1 MGILHNGKP
10 LIHCFFDVC
19 LAAETFLLNFAQ
31 LLIPDFA
38 LILTGY
44 LLCRFTALDRSV
56 WSQIEKLVF
65 YFLFPVLLFSSI
77 IKSPIHLGEV
87 SNFIAAGLLL
97 ALSTAALAYVLPVVP
112 GLKNHFSSREHA
124 ASAQIAFRFNSFIGL
139 AMAERLAG
147 APGLLLISVLI
158 GICVPLLNSAA
169 VWPMA
174 RHSEKG
180 FAGELIRNPFII
192 ATASGLLANILGFSF
207 PDWLSP
213 TVNRIG
219 GASIPLG
226 LMAAGAGMQLTA
238 LHRAKSLAVAVLT
251 IRHAI
256 APCIAFGLSVLLK
269 LSPVQTT
276 VLLMFSALPT
286 APSAYVLAA
295 RMGFD
300 GGYVAG
306 LVTLST
312 LLGMLSL
319 PFALSLIN

>member
-1 MGILHNGKP
+1 MNY
-10 LIHCFFDVC
+10 
-19 LAAETFLLNFAQ
+19 AQ

-38 LILTGY
+38 LILIGY

-65 YFLFPVLLFSSI
+65 YFLFPVLLFYSI
-77 IKSPIHLGEV
+77 VKSPLNLSAV

-97 ALSTAALAYVLPVVP
+97 AVATVSLTYLLPFVP
-112 GLKNHFSSREHA
+112 GLKNQFTSRDHA
-124 ASAQIAFRFNSFIGL
+124 ASAQIGFRFNSFIGL

-147 APGLLLISVLI
+147 APGLLLIAVLI
-158 GICVPLLNSAA
+158 GLCVPLFNTAA

-174 RHSEKG
+174 RHSQKG

-192 ATASGLLANILGFSF
+192 ATASGLLANVLGFSF

-226 LMAAGAGMQLTA
+226 LMSAGAGMQLTA
-238 LHRAKSLAVAVLT
+238 LHRAKTLAVALLT

-256 APCIAFGLSVLLK
+256 APCIAFGLSLLFG
-269 LSPVQTT
+269 LTPVQTL

-319 PFALSLIN
+319 PFALSLIR

>member
-1 MGILHNGKP
+1 LYY
-10 LIHCFFDVC
+10 
-19 LAAETFLLNFAQ
+19 AQ

-38 LILTGY
+38 LILCGY
-44 LLCRFTALDRSV
+44 LICRFTALDRTV

-77 IKSPIHLGEV
+77 VKSPIHLGEV
-87 SNFIAAGLLL
+87 SNFISAGLL
-97 ALSTAALAYVLPVVP
+97 TGVCTVGLAYALPFLP
-112 GLKNHFSSREHA
+112 GFKNHFSSRDHA

-139 AMAERLAG
+139 ALAERLAG
-147 APGLLLISVLI
+147 AEGLLLISVLI
-158 GICVPLLNSAA
+158 GICVPLFNMAA

-174 RHSEKG
+174 RHGKTG
-180 FAGELIRNPFII
+180 FMGELLRNPFII
-192 ATASGLLANILGFSF
+192 ATVSGLVCNLLGFRF
-207 PDWLSP
+207 PDWIAP

-226 LMAAGAGMQLTA
+226 LMAAGAGMQFATL
-238 LHRAKSLAVAVLT
+238 AKAKTLAVSVLG
-251 IRHAI
+251 IRHVI
-256 APCIAFGLSVLLK
+256 APVIAFGLALFFR
-269 LSPVQTT
+269 LSPAQAT

-286 APSAYVLAA
+286 APTAYVLAA

-312 LLGMLSL
+312 LFGVLSL
-319 PFALSLIN
+319 PFALSLIH

>member
-1 MGILHNGKP
+1 
-10 LIHCFFDVC
+10 
-19 LAAETFLLNFAQ
+19 LNYAQ

-38 LILTGY
+38 LILIGY

-87 SNFIAAGLLL
+87 SNFIAAGLVL
-97 ALSTAALAYVLPVVP
+97 ALSTVAIAYALPFIP
-112 GLKNHFSSREHA
+112 GLKNHFTNRDYA

-147 APGLLLISVLI
+147 TPGLLLISVLI
-158 GICVPLLNSAA
+158 GICVPLFNMAA

-174 RHSEKG
+174 RHGKTG
-180 FAGELIRNPFII
+180 FVGELLRNPFII
-192 ATASGLLANILGFSF
+192 ATVSGLIANLLGFGY
-207 PDWLSP
+207 PDWVAP

-226 LMAAGAGMQLTA
+226 LMAAGAGMQFATLA
-238 LHRAKSLAVAVLT
+238 RAKSLAISVLT

-256 APCIAFGLSVLLK
+256 APLIALALSLLFK
-269 LSPVQTT
+269 LSPVQAT
-276 VLLMFSALPT
+276 VLMMFSALPT
-286 APSAYVLAA
+286 APTAYVLAA

-319 PFALSLIN
+319 PFALSLIG

>member
-1 MGILHNGKP
+1 MNY
-10 LIHCFFDVC
+10 
-19 LAAETFLLNFAQ
+19 AQ

-38 LILTGY
+38 LIVIGY

-77 IKSPIHLGEV
+77 VKSPIHLGEM
-87 SNFIAAGLLL
+87 SNFIAAGL
-97 ALSTAALAYVLPVVP
+97 ALAITTVAIAYLLPFAP
-112 GLKNHFSSREHA
+112 GLKNHFSDRDHA

-158 GICVPLLNSAA
+158 GICVPLFNMAA

-174 RHSEKG
+174 RHGKTG
-180 FAGELIRNPFII
+180 FVGELIRNPFII
-192 ATASGLLANILGFSF
+192 ATVSGLVCNLLGFRY
-207 PDWLSP
+207 PDWLTP

-226 LMAAGAGMQLTA
+226 LMAAGAGMQFATL
-238 LHRAKSLAVAVLT
+238 AKAKTLAISVLT
-251 IRHAI
+251 IRHVI
-256 APCIAFGLSVLLK
+256 APVIALGLSLLFK
-269 LSPVQTT
+269 LSPVQAT
-276 VLLMFSALPT
+276 VLMMFSALPT
-286 APSAYVLAA
+286 APTAYVLAA

-300 GGYVAG
+300 GGFVAG

-312 LLGMLSL
+312 LLGVLSL

>member
-10 LIHCFFDVC
+10 LND
-19 LAAETFLLNFAQ
+19 LALRLALLVNYAQ

-38 LILTGY
+38 LILIGY

-65 YFLFPVLLFSSI
+65 YFLFPVLLFYSI
-77 IKSPIHLGEV
+77 VKSPLNLGAV

-97 ALSTAALAYVLPVVP
+97 AISTVALAYVLPFVP
-112 GLKNHFSSREHA
+112 GLKNHFSSRDHA

-158 GICVPLLNSAA
+158 GICVPLFNTAA

-174 RHSEKG
+174 RHSQKG
-180 FAGELIRNPFII
+180 FAGELLRNPFII
-192 ATASGLLANILGFSF
+192 ATASGLLANVLGFAI
-207 PDWLSP
+207 PDWLAP

-226 LMAAGAGMQLTA
+226 LMSAGAGMQLTA
-238 LHRAKSLAVAVLT
+238 LHRAKTLAITVLT

-256 APCIAFGLSVLLK
+256 APCIAFGLSLLLK
-269 LSPVQTT
+269 LSPVQAT

-319 PFALSLIN
+319 PFALSLIG

>member
-1 MGILHNGKP
+1 MYY
-10 LIHCFFDVC
+10 
-19 LAAETFLLNFAQ
+19 AQ

-38 LILTGY
+38 LILCGY
-44 LLCRFTALDRSV
+44 LICRFTALDRSV
-56 WSQIEKLVF
+56 WSQVEKLVF
-65 YFLFPVLLFSSI
+65 YFLFPVLLFSSMV
-77 IKSPIHLGEV
+77 KSPIHLGEV
-87 SNFIAAGLLL
+87 SGFIAAGLLVGL
-97 ALSTAALAYVLPVVP
+97 FTVSLAYVLPYVP
-112 GLKNHFSSREHA
+112 GLKEQINARNHA

-158 GICVPLLNSAA
+158 GICVPLFNMAA

-174 RHSEKG
+174 RHGKQG
-180 FAGELIRNPFII
+180 FMGELLRNPFII
-192 ATASGLLANILGFSF
+192 ATVTGLAANLLGFRF
-207 PDWLSP
+207 PDWLVP

-226 LMAAGAGMQLTA
+226 LMAAGAGMQFATL
-238 LHRAKSLAVAVLT
+238 AKGKTLAISVLT
-251 IRHAI
+251 IRHVI
-256 APCIAFGLSVLLK
+256 APVIALALSILFK

-286 APSAYVLAA
+286 APTAYVLAA

-312 LLGMLSL
+312 LLGVLSL
-319 PFALSLIN
+319 PFALSLIY

>member
-1 MGILHNGKP
+1 MRILNY
-10 LIHCFFDVC
+10 
-19 LAAETFLLNFAQ
+19 AQ

-38 LILTGY
+38 LILIGY

-77 IKSPIHLGEV
+77 IKSPIHLSEV
-87 SNFIAAGLLL
+87 SNFIAAGLVL
-97 ALSTAALAYVLPVVP
+97 AITTVAISYALPFVR
-112 GLKNHFSSREHA
+112 GLKNHFSSRDHA

-158 GICVPLLNSAA
+158 GICVPLFNMAA

-174 RHSEKG
+174 RHGKTG
-180 FAGELIRNPFII
+180 FVAELLRNPFII
-192 ATASGLLANILGFSF
+192 ATLSGLLANLLGFSY
-207 PDWLSP
+207 PDWLAP

-226 LMAAGAGMQLTA
+226 LMAAGAGMQFATLA
-238 LHRAKSLAVAVLT
+238 RAKTLAISVLT

-256 APCIAFGLSVLLK
+256 APVIALGLSLLFK
-269 LSPVQTT
+269 LSPVQAT

-286 APSAYVLAA
+286 APTAYVLAA

-300 GGYVAG
+300 GGFVAG

>member
-1 MGILHNGKP
+1 MNY
-10 LIHCFFDVC
+10 
-19 LAAETFLLNFAQ
+19 AQ

-38 LILTGY
+38 LILVGY

-65 YFLFPVLLFSSI
+65 YFLFPVLLFYSI
-77 IKSPIHLGEV
+77 VKSPLNLGAV

-97 ALSTAALAYVLPVVP
+97 AVSTVALAYVLPFVP
-112 GLKNHFSSREHA
+112 GLKNRFTSRDHA

-158 GICVPLLNSAA
+158 GICVPLFNTAA

-174 RHSEKG
+174 RHSQKG
-180 FAGELIRNPFII
+180 FAGELLRNPFII
-192 ATASGLLANILGFSF
+192 ATASGLLANVLGFSF

-226 LMAAGAGMQLTA
+226 LMSAGAGMQLTA
-238 LHRAKSLAVAVLT
+238 LHRAKTLAVTVLA

-256 APCIAFGLSVLLK
+256 APCIALGLSLLLK
-269 LSPVQTT
+269 LSPVQST

-312 LLGMLSL
+312 LMGMLSL
-319 PFALSLIN
+319 PFALSLIG

>member
-1 MGILHNGKP
+1 
-10 LIHCFFDVC
+10 
-19 LAAETFLLNFAQ
+19 LNYAQ

-38 LILTGY
+38 LILCGY

-65 YFLFPVLLFSSI
+65 YFLFPVLLFYSI
-77 IKSPIHLGEV
+77 VKSPLNLAAV
-87 SNFIAAGLLL
+87 SNFIAAGLVLAVTTVSLTYLL
-97 ALSTAALAYVLPVVP
+97 PFLP
-112 GLKNHFSSREHA
+112 GLKNQFTSRDHA
-124 ASAQIAFRFNSFIGL
+124 SSAQIGFRFNSFIGL

-147 APGLLLISVLI
+147 PPGLLLIAVLI
-158 GICVPLLNSAA
+158 GLCVPLFNTAA

-174 RHSEKG
+174 RHSKQG
-180 FAGELIRNPFII
+180 FLRELVRNPFII
-192 ATASGLLANILGFSF
+192 ATASGLIANVLGVTI

-213 TVNRIG
+213 TINRIG

-238 LHRAKSLAVAVLT
+238 LHRAKTLAVALLT

-256 APCIAFGLSVLLK
+256 APCIAFGLSLLFG
-269 LSPVQTT
+269 LTALQTL

-319 PFALSLIN
+319 PFAMSLIR

>member
-1 MGILHNGKP
+1 MNY
-10 LIHCFFDVC
+10 
-19 LAAETFLLNFAQ
+19 AQ

-38 LILTGY
+38 LILIGY

-65 YFLFPVLLFSSI
+65 YFLFPVLLFYSI
-77 IKSPIHLGEV
+77 VKSPLNLGAV

-97 ALSTAALAYVLPVVP
+97 AVSTVALAYVLPFIP
-112 GLKNHFSSREHA
+112 GLKNHFSSRDHA

-158 GICVPLLNSAA
+158 GICVPLFNTAA

-174 RHSEKG
+174 RHSQKG
-180 FAGELIRNPFII
+180 FAGELLRNPFIL
-192 ATASGLLANILGFSF
+192 ATASGLLANVLGFTI
-207 PDWLSP
+207 PDWLAP

-226 LMAAGAGMQLTA
+226 LMSAGAGMQLTA
-238 LHRAKSLAVAVLT
+238 LHRAKTLAITVLT

-256 APCIAFGLSVLLK
+256 TPCIALGLSLLLK

-319 PFALSLIN
+319 PFALSLIQ

>member
-1 MGILHNGKP
+1 MNY
-10 LIHCFFDVC
+10 
-19 LAAETFLLNFAQ
+19 AQ

-38 LILTGY
+38 LILIGY

-65 YFLFPVLLFSSI
+65 YFLFPVLLFYSI
-77 IKSPIHLGEV
+77 VKSPLNLGAV

-97 ALSTAALAYVLPVVP
+97 AVSTVALAYVLPFVP
-112 GLKNHFSSREHA
+112 GLKNHFSSRDHA

-158 GICVPLLNSAA
+158 GICVPLFNTAA

-174 RHSEKG
+174 RHSQKG
-180 FAGELIRNPFII
+180 FAGELLRNPFII
-192 ATASGLLANILGFSF
+192 ATASGLLANVLGFSI
-207 PDWLSP
+207 PDWLAP

-226 LMAAGAGMQLTA
+226 LMSAGAGMQLTA
-238 LHRAKSLAVAVLT
+238 LHRAKMLAITVLT

-256 APCIAFGLSVLLK
+256 APCIALGLSLLLK

-319 PFALSLIN
+319 PFALSLIQ

>member
-1 MGILHNGKP
+1 
-10 LIHCFFDVC
+10 
-19 LAAETFLLNFAQ
+19 LNYAQ

-38 LILTGY
+38 LILIGY

-87 SNFIAAGLLL
+87 SNFIAAGLVLAITTVAISYLL
-97 ALSTAALAYVLPVVP
+97 PFFP
-112 GLKNHFSSREHA
+112 GLKNYFSSRDHA

-158 GICVPLLNSAA
+158 GICVPLFNMAA

-174 RHSEKG
+174 RHGKTG
-180 FAGELIRNPFII
+180 FVGELLRNPFII
-192 ATASGLLANILGFSF
+192 ATLSGLVANLLGFRY
-207 PDWLSP
+207 PDWLTP

-226 LMAAGAGMQLTA
+226 LMAAGAGMQFATLA
-238 LHRAKSLAVAVLT
+238 RAKTLAISVLT
-251 IRHAI
+251 IRHVI
-256 APCIAFGLSVLLK
+256 APMIALALSILFK
-269 LSPVQTT
+269 LSPVQAT

-286 APSAYVLAA
+286 APTAYVLAA

-300 GGYVAG
+300 GGFVAG

-312 LLGMLSL
+312 LLGVLSL

>member
-1 MGILHNGKP
+1 MYY
-10 LIHCFFDVC
+10 
-19 LAAETFLLNFAQ
+19 AQ

-38 LILTGY
+38 LILIGY

-65 YFLFPVLLFSSI
+65 YFLFPVLLFYSI
-77 IKSPIHLGEV
+77 VKSPLNLGSV

-97 ALSTAALAYVLPVVP
+97 AISTVALAYVLPFVP
-112 GLKNHFSSREHA
+112 GLKSHFSSRDHA

-147 APGLLLISVLI
+147 PPGLLLISVLI
-158 GICVPLLNSAA
+158 GICVPLFNTAA

-174 RHSEKG
+174 RHSQKG
-180 FAGELIRNPFII
+180 FAGELLRNPFII
-192 ATASGLLANILGFSF
+192 ATASGLLANVLGFSI
-207 PDWLSP
+207 PDWLAP

-226 LMAAGAGMQLTA
+226 LMSAGAGMQLTA
-238 LHRAKSLAVAVLT
+238 LHRAKTLAVTVLT
-251 IRHAI
+251 IRHAT
-256 APCIAFGLSVLLK
+256 APCIAFGLTLLLK